1 MIITQRLNVRHVGA
15 LDKLLTQ
22 SLESM
27 ITKQIGVSVVKKI
40 EQRLQERYGMSMSDA
55 IHDFQIFD
63 ATLREFFG
71 TGADTLEEDFKKH
84 LISINSS
91 SKGMKWMTI
100 ENKELVNLILDSY
113 GNNEKRMI
121 LNNALKSPNVI
132 LEILEQCNIP
142 KSSGYRIIGELVDNG
157 LLAEEG
163 HAKTSDGKTIS
174 KYTSLFEK
182 IKVEIERG
190 GTQVQVLLKEHILEE
205 SNIFKVLIR

>member
-1 MIITQRLNVRHVGA
+1 MIINQRLNVRNVGA
-15 LDKLLTQ
+15 LDKLLAQ
-22 SLESM
+22 SLESI
-27 ITKQIGVSVVKKI
+27 ITKEIGEKAVKKI

-55 IHDFQIFD
+55 IQDFQIFD

-71 TGADTLEEDFKKH
+71 SGADTLEENFKEH
-84 LISINSS
+84 LVSINAS
-91 SKGMKWMTI
+91 SKGRQWMTI

-121 LNNALKSPNVI
+121 LNIALKFPNVI

-142 KSSGYRIIGELVDNG
+142 KSSGYRIIGDLVDNG

-163 HAKTSDGKTIS
+163 HAKTSDGKTVS

-182 IKVEIERG
+182 IKIEIDRDE
-190 GTQVQVLLKEHILEE
+190 TQVQILLKEHILEE